1 MDMILDKCIFQN
13 IFILFSVR
21 YVVGSQRQRG
31 NSNVHLQH
39 MSIQ

>member
-1 MDMILDKCIFQN
+1 MDMILGKCIFQN
-13 IFILFSVR
+13 KSLISVN
-21 YVVGSQRQRG
+21 YDVG